1 MTKPKNNDQVT
12 VGDVFELDK
21 KGKLKKKKLIKG
33 KIVTEE
39 NGDQTIE
46 VDFLDLFGGENQ

>member
-21 KGKLKKKKLIKG
+21 KGKLKKKKPIKG

-46 VDFLDLFGGENQ
+46 VDFLDLFGGKNQ